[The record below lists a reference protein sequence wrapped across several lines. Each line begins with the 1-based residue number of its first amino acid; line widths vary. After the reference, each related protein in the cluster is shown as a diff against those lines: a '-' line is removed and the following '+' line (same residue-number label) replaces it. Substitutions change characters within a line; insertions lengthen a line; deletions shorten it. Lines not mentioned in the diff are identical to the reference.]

1 MALSLDLQ
9 LKNLASGETS
19 HVALPSG
26 LFAFFSGWL
35 SNRGIQLRSGRPRVS
50 ISPAFESLDDPRRR
64 DLQLPLQNWPLNST
78 KSPQQN
84 AGQQR
89 SGRGLL
95 EQPLREQIFHRL
107 AIVSNSKRTT

>member
-50 ISPAFESLDDPRRR
+50 ISPAFESLDDPPRR
-64 DLQLPLQNWPLNST
+64 DLQLPLQPW
-78 KSPQQN
+78 
-84 AGQQR
+84 
-89 SGRGLL
+89 
-95 EQPLREQIFHRL
+95 QPVNRVHRL
-107 AIVSNSKRTT
+107 TNYLWLSSLSFKRVERITSVS